1 MANILDTKLIDLMPD
16 SLRKQQEI
24 RWICAA
30 VQPEIDEIAEIIT
43 TKILFTKLDK
53 LDDLTLDYL
62 LVECGIANSIETVF
76 IKTRQDKINFIQNY
90 IQLKKLKGTK
100 KGIKYAL
107 GVLGLSAEIAEWFE
121 YGGDPYWFRIMVNDS
136 GDLSEERLKL
146 IRAFINAYKNTRSWY
161 LTQIRNTYESDIYA
175 VVSTKVRVK
184 ISGQADFTQQPTVKK
199 LIIKPQG
206 VNYGSI

>member
-16 SLRKQQEI
+16 ALRRQDEI

-30 VQPEIDEIAEIIT
+30 VQPEIDEIVEIIT
-43 TKILFTKLDK
+43 TKILFTTLDK

-76 IKTRQDKINFIQNY
+76 IKTRQDKINFIKNY

-107 GVLGLSAEIAEWFE
+107 ELVGFNATVLEWFE
-121 YGGDPYWFRIMVNDS
+121 YDGEPYTFQIS
-136 GDLSEERLKL
+136 IPGSSSLEPSLLKL
-146 IRAFINAYKNTRSWY
+146 LDALIYQYKNTRSWFNY
-161 LTQIRNTYESDIYA
+161 IQNIEMNSITYVAIA
-175 VVSTKVRVK
+175 T
-184 ISGQADFTQQPTVKK
+184 TVN
-199 LIIKPQG
+199 IEIKEK
-206 VNYGSI
+206 